1 MNQTTCL
8 QGIIILVAGLI
19 AAPALAA
26 DVGFGVNVNIGNM
39 PPAPVYAPAPAYV
52 PAPVVIEAPPMFIA
66 PPSLGVSIAVG
77 VPYDMF
83 LVSGNY
89 YVYRG
94 NNWYYGPRYSGPWRS
109 VTYQKLPHQ
118 LRRHDIEHY
127 RHVRDR
133 EYRAYNQDRDHYR
146 GRYYQAKNEGRGRNQ
161 EHGRKGGQ
169 DAWSDGGKD
178 MRSGGRGEG
187 RHDGGGGEGRGE
199 SRGGRHGQGD

>member
-1 MNQTTCL
+1 MNGTTCMK
-8 QGIIILVAGLI
+8 GIFILAAGLI
-19 AAPALAA
+19 SAPALAA
-26 DVGFGVNVNIGNM
+26 DVGIGVNLNIGNM

-109 VTYQKLPHQ
+109 VSYQKLPHQ

-133 EYRAYNQDRDHYR
+133 EYRAYNQNRDHYR
-146 GRYYQAKNEGRGRNQ
+146 GRYYQAKNEGRDRNQ
-161 EHGRKGGQ
+161 EHGRKGEQG
-169 DAWSDGGKD
+169 AG
-178 MRSGGRGEG
+178 SGGR
-187 RHDGGGGEGRGE
+187 EGRGE
-199 SRGGRHGQGD
+199 RGERHGHGD